1 MTTSQP
7 AHEAVLAALRGITP
21 GSKYTPKPSKQC
33 AAESFKVRFDNF
45 AFQTTED
52 WTRCKG
58 LSYSD
63 DVLCSIHRSILNKFC
78 AGESGAKRS
87 VRIKVPASAVDYKTC
102 YIKTATIKQA
112 EDVDKQGSIDY
123 VHDTMKDFLEI
134 GNISHLLCYL
144 ASKYGESIIPV
155 APPMYI
161 PSARRKQ
168 YRRKSKTGKTYAA
181 FKPKKKEKEEKEKEE
196 KEKEEKEKEEKEK
209 EEKEEEEE
217 EEEEE
222 ESEGSATS

>member
-87 VRIKVPASAVDYKTC
+87 VRIKVPVSAVDYKTC

-112 EDVDKQGSIDY
+112 EDVEKQASVDY
-123 VHDTMKDFLEI
+123 INDEMKKFLEI
-134 GNISHLLCYL
+134 GNITHLLCYL
-144 ASKYGESIIPV
+144 ASKYGESIAPS
-155 APPMYI
+155 APPEI
-161 PSARRKQ
+161 PLLPIIKRS
-168 YRRKSKTGKTYAA
+168 GVKTYKAKRLSIR
-181 FKPKKKEKEEKEKEE
+181 KPEKKKEVLTEAEAEG
-196 KEKEEKEKEEKEK
+196 
-209 EEKEEEEE
+209 
-217 EEEEE
+217 EEEE
-222 ESEGSATS
+222 ESESEGFESS